1 MANLYDYLDWRGDLT
16 FAQSPLNEVDSLIF
30 TWLAYVEWDGVLSG
44 PGEGEALPLWKAA
57 EKYFDQNPLPEEKN
71 AAYSI
76 FPKITSAVLLHRLM
90 QLDRYRDILLCAFVN
105 ELDEGEQK
113 QFAALTILWEDR
125 AYVSYRGT
133 DTSFVGWKEDCFL
146 VFDQAVPAQVSA
158 LKYLGQV
165 PQLSGR
171 RLYLGGHSK
180 GGNLAVYAGVKCAPE
195 IGSRIELIFNNDGPG
210 FPLSFIQSMDYYRM
224 LPRIRTIIPQS
235 SVVGLL
241 LEHREA
247 HSIVKSAQVSV
258 LQHNA
263 VHWEVKGTAFVRE
276 KDVSSVSLLF
286 DRTLKDWV
294 AKLEEE
300 EQRSF
305 IETLFGL
312 LEATGAK
319 YIEELGEDGLGKLV
333 RALQALSDLEWEK
346 KSMMLRAVLLLVQA
360 GNNRLYQALGA
371 PGLEMIRQGQKHARS
386 IKEWVL
392 EALNKILGMDEEG
405 EQHIPEDE

>member
-30 TWLAYVEWDGVLSG
+30 SWLAYVEWNGVLPGS
-44 PGEGEALPLWKAA
+44 GEGEALPLIQAA
-57 EKYFDQNPLPEEKN
+57 EIYFSLHSVPAEKN

-76 FPKITSAVLLHRLM
+76 NPKITGAVLLQRLM
-90 QLDRYRDILLCAFVN
+90 GCERFRHVKLCAFAN
-105 ELDEGEQK
+105 ELDEGAQK
-113 QFAALTILWEDR
+113 QFAALTIMGEDW

-133 DTSFVGWKEDCFL
+133 DTSLIGWKEDCFL
-146 VFDQAVPAQVSA
+146 VFDEAVPAQLAA
-158 LKYLGQV
+158 LEYLGRV
-165 PQLSGR
+165 PELEKR
-171 RLYLGGHSK
+171 ALYLGGHSK

-195 IGSRIELIFNNDGPG
+195 MAMRIEKIYNHDGPG
-210 FPLSFIQSMDYYRM
+210 FPLSFIQGMDYMRM
-224 LPRIRTIIPQS
+224 LPRIHTIIPQS

-247 HSIVKSAQVSV
+247 HAIVKSAQVSV

-286 DRTLKDWV
+286 DRTLRDWL
-294 AKLEEE
+294 ARLSET

-319 YIEELGEDGLGKLV
+319 YIEELGEDGLGNLI
-333 RALQALSDLEWEK
+333 RALRALSGLEWEK
-346 KSMMLRAVLLLVQA
+346 KGMMLRAVLLLVQA
-360 GNNRLYQALGA
+360 GNSNLYQALGV
-371 PGLEMIRQGQKHARS
+371 PGQELLQMGQRHART
-386 IKEWVL
+386 IREWIQEML
-392 EALNKILGMDEEG
+392 DKILGMDEEG